1 MKVIW
6 EFFKG
11 EKGIRNSYLLLF
23 VIGGL
28 FQIFF
33 TDYINME
40 SGAGYDGGWYLD
52 FSKNIFS
59 KTDNYHIIRQ
69 FPSIAVWT
77 FVKMLKLVHIDIYEV
92 RVFQIF
98 NLLYISITIVFINK
112 ISNFYK
118 LNQYKKHFFFLLI
131 FSGFY
136 IIRDSFFNP
145 VMTDIC
151 SYMETIVLYYY
162 FISRKFNHKIV
173 FLGLITLFTNPFPL
187 IIISILGIFSK
198 CFPSKIEPRKGLN
211 FSLYAS
217 AIMAGIVCLASSII
231 LIHKQSYSYWVYPDE
246 AIPVVVYPTI
256 IFHSILLCYFFYQL
270 LENIDFKKIIPS
282 LVNIRYNFIFLLVSL
297 VTVIKAVQFLYPIK
311 FEFVFASIVLVW
323 TLFINM
329 KPLIGFVDSTSYFG
343 IIIPLAVI
351 WFRPIG
357 RFLFQEFG
365 LGAILISL
373 IGLIFLFKSESRHS
387 LFFIP
392 LLAIGLVNA
401 GPQVSRKFLL
411 ICFVVSLF
419 VSKFWYPLSLAN
431 FENEQ
436 FQDYPAQHYFAFV
449 GPCLAWGPYF
459 LFLLIFLGLL
469 IFFNQLK
476 RSESSQ
482 NLDA

>member
-1 MKVIW
+1 MKFIW

-11 EKGIRNSYLLLF
+11 ENGIRNSYLILF

-28 FQIFF
+28 IQIFF
-33 TDYINME
+33 TDYINLE

-52 FSKNIFS
+52 FSKNIYS
-59 KTDNYHIIRQ
+59 ETDNYHIIRQ

-77 FVKMLKLVHIDIYEV
+77 FVKLLKLVHIDIYEV

-98 NLLYISITIVFINK
+98 NLLYISITIFFINK
-112 ISNFYK
+112 ISIFYK
-118 LNQYKKHFFFLLI
+118 LNQFKKHFFFLLI

-151 SYMETIVLYYY
+151 SYMETVVLYYY
-162 FISRKFNHKIV
+162 FISRKFNYKIV

-217 AIMAGIVCLASSII
+217 VIIAAIVSIVSSVI

-256 IFHSILLCYFFYQL
+256 IFHSVLLCYFFYQL
-270 LENIDFKKIIPS
+270 LENIDFKKVISS
-282 LVNIRYNFIFLLVSL
+282 LVNIRFNFIFLLGSL
-297 VTVIKAVQFLYPIK
+297 VTVIKVVQFLYPIK
-311 FEFVFASIVLVW
+311 FNFAFASIVLVW

-329 KPLIGFVDSTSYFG
+329 KPLIGFVDATSYFG
-343 IIIPLAVI
+343 IVIPLAAI

-357 RFLFQEFG
+357 KFLYQEFG

-411 ICFVVSLF
+411 ICLGISLLI
-419 VSKFWYPLSLAN
+419 SKIWYPLSLAN

-459 LFLLIFLGLL
+459 LFLLIYLGLL
-469 IFFNQLK
+469 LFFNQLK
-476 RSESSQ
+476 RSESSK
-482 NLDA
+482 NHDA